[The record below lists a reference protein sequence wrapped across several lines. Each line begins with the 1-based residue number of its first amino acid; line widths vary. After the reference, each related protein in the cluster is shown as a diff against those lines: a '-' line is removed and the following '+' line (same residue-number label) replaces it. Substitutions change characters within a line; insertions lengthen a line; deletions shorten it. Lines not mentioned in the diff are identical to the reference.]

1 MIVNSNV
8 TQVLVGIP
16 VTSQYVLLPPVRM
29 EDCVEMI
36 SVIVMVQDTQGGRV
50 APR

>member
-1 MIVNSNV
+1 MSVHV
-8 TQVLVGIP
+8 KQVLMEIP
-16 VTSQYVLLPPVRM
+16 VTSQYVLSPPVRM
-29 EDCVEMI
+29 EDCVEMK